1 MAISKCPPPL
11 HLSAAGL
18 DDFPFQDRTL
28 SPGSIKVSGYAKG
41 AAGRILTAGVIEQ
54 HDVVQGDVAL
64 PLLGNCC
71 FEDDLQ
77 KKRQVEELR
86 QDEELQRC

>member
-1 MAISKCPPPL
+1 MCPPLNL
-11 HLSAAGL
+11 HLSVPVL

-28 SPGSIKVSGYAKG
+28 SPGLIKVSGYAKG
-41 AAGRILTAGVIEQ
+41 TAGRILTAGVIEQ

-64 PLLGNCC
+64 PLLRHCC

-77 KKRQVEELR
+77 KKPT
-86 QDEELQRC
+86 D